1 MIFNRLAVHLR
12 TETRNLGRDVTTRT
26 DFDRCEKML
35 VQVIYKLDRAVFHC
49 AADGYIVGHRQVLD
63 ELA

>member
-1 MIFNRLAVHLR
+1 LAVHLR
-12 TETRNLGRDVTTRT
+12 TETRNERRDVATRA
-26 DFDRCEKML
+26 DFDRFEKML

-49 AADGYIVGHRQVLD
+49 AADGYIVGHRQVLN